1 MANLTI
7 SKVEIKGVTFWKVR
21 TPKAGGGATRKFF
34 KDKADAQAYYE
45 QQDVQLENYG
55 LAGAHLDES
64 LRSKAIVAAEILA
77 PVGGDIVDAAKFY
90 AEHLSSK
97 KTGMDIG
104 KAVAAF
110 LKDRDSGDYSPTY
123 RQSLKHR
130 LGHFASEFRGRTTTS
145 ITPSEVRSFLRARG
159 SAESQRSYRR
169 NIKSLFSY
177 LKEFH
182 GQSYDPTPAIEKNKS
197 SGKASIHVEILTPS
211 QCKDLLKAAT
221 PEVLPSLVMGMF
233 CGLRASEI
241 ARLPWSAVDFDEGR
255 VRIDAAVARKVGS
268 RRVVPIPSNA
278 MMWLKPYSKTS
289 GLLQPKDYFGRME
302 SVRVTAGFRPSVS
315 QTHKRIAEERKKK
328 GMPPLSSWPSNG
340 LRHSAISYA
349 LASCGNE
356 HEVATWAG
364 NSPAVIKAH
373 YDAQASAKAAKE
385 FFSILPGK

>member
-7 SKVEIKGVTFWKVR
+7 TKVKIKGDYFWKVR
-21 TPKAGGGATRKFF
+21 TPKAGGGASRKFF
-34 KDKADAQAYYE
+34 KDKADAQAHFD

-55 LAGAHLDES
+55 LAGAHLDEG

-90 AEHLSSK
+90 AEHLASK
-97 KTGMDIG
+97 KKGMEVG

-110 LKDRDSGDYSPTY
+110 LKDREGGDYSPTY

-130 LGHFASEFRGRTTTS
+130 LGHFASEFQGRTTTG

-169 NIKSLFSY
+169 NIKSLFSF

-182 GQSYDPTPAIEKNKS
+182 GQSYDPTPAIEKSKS
-197 SGKASIHVEILTPS
+197 SGAASIHVEILTPS
-211 QCKDLLKAAT
+211 QCRDLLTAAT
-221 PEVLPSLVMGMF
+221 PQVLPSLVMGMF

-241 ARLPWSAVDFDEGR
+241 ARLPWTAVDLDEGR

-268 RRVVPIPSNA
+268 RRVVPIPANA
-278 MMWLKPYSKTS
+278 LKWLKPHAKAS

-302 SVRVTAGFRPSVS
+302 SVRIKAGFRPSVS
-315 QTHKRIAEERKKK
+315 RENQRIAEERVKAKQ
-328 GMPPLSSWPSNG
+328 PPLASWPSNG

-385 FFSILPGK
+385 FFSINPMK

>member
-7 SKVEIKGVTFWKVR
+7 TKVKIKGVYFWKVR
-21 TPKAGGGATRKFF
+21 TPKAGGGASRKFF
-34 KDKADAQAYYE
+34 KDKADAQAHFD

-55 LAGAHLDES
+55 LAGAHLDEG
-64 LRSKAIVAAEILA
+64 LRSKAIVATEILA

-90 AEHLSSK
+90 AAHLSSK

-104 KAVAAF
+104 NAVTAF
-110 LKDRDSGDYSPTY
+110 LKDREGGDYSPTY

-130 LGHFASEFRGRTTTS
+130 LGHFAAEFQGRTTTNV
-145 ITPSEVRSFLRARG
+145 TPSEVRSFLRTRK

-182 GQSYDPTPAIEKNKS
+182 GQSYDPTPATEKNKS
-197 SGKASIHVEILTPS
+197 SGKASIHVEILTPA

-221 PEVLPSLVMGMF
+221 PEVLPSLVVGMF

-241 ARLPWSAVDFDEGR
+241 ARLPWSAVDFKEA
-255 VRIDAAVARKVGS
+255 RIRINVEVARKVGS
-268 RRVVPIPSNA
+268 RRVVPIPANA
-278 MMWLKPYSKTS
+278 MKWLKPYTKAT
-289 GLLQPKDYFGRME
+289 GLLQPDDYFGRME
-302 SVRVTAGFRPSVS
+302 AVRVKAGFRPSVS
-315 QTHKRIAEERKKK
+315 RENKRIAEERKKEK
-328 GMPPLSSWPSNG
+328 LPPLASWPSNG

-356 HEVATWAG
+356 QEVSTWAG

-373 YDAQASAKAAKE
+373 YDAQASTNAAKA
-385 FFSILPGK
+385 FYSIIPSK